1 MTQKF
6 VTCTISIVL
15 ITLAFL
21 VVCNQPVSAATP
33 IENQTMNQLQLH
45 SLKDDSKDASS
56 EPYFFK
62 SNAVEHKHP
71 IYQTT
76 SKSTLPETGKSI
88 SHSPVMAGIIALVL
102 GLVILIHK
110 KISARK

>member
-1 MTQKF
+1 MIQKM
-6 VTCTISIVL
+6 
-15 ITLAFL
+15 
-21 VVCNQPVSAATP
+21 PVQSH
-33 IENQTMNQLQLH
+33 I
-45 SLKDDSKDASS
+45 
-56 EPYFFK
+56 FK

-110 KISARK
+110 RFLLENNNYFI

>member
-33 IENQTMNQLQLH
+33 NQNQTMNQLQLH
-45 SLKDDSKDASS
+45 SLKDASRYASS
-56 EPYFFK
+56 KPHLFK

-71 IYQTT
+71 IHQTT
-76 SKSTLPETGKSI
+76 SKSSLPETGKSI

>member
-33 IENQTMNQLQLH
+33 NENQTMNQLQLH
-45 SLKDDSKDASS
+45 SLKDASS